1 MLFED
6 VDGELRY
13 VAGDDDSGEDRN
25 ALVRVK
31 LFRGRTYVVRL
42 RLYPPGV
49 GRHGGHVP
57 AHAAAAAYD
66 DKHLTRRRSMADDSK
81 DTWSA
86 SKQQEAAATPATA
99 TAPRSRPPRRS

>member
-42 RLYPPGV
+42 RLYSSWESG
-49 GRHGGHVP
+49 
-57 AHAAAAAYD
+57 
-66 DKHLTRRRSMADDSK
+66 
-81 DTWSA
+81 DTAVMYW
-86 SKQQEAAATPATA
+86 
-99 TAPRSRPPRRS
+99 